1 MGESTEF
8 SLLDFEACFKQ
19 HKDNDDGLVTKEEM
33 IDFIGK
39 VVGVEAVLDEKS
51 ETEAD

>member
-39 VVGVEAVLDEKS
+39 VVGVEVEQDEKTES
-51 ETEAD
+51 EAD